1 MPVIQ
6 TSQIYVNGN
15 TVTSTNLNAIAG
27 GSSFVAGAVTGTTLA
42 VVGGALKV
50 NTITAT
56 EMGTGAVTTTALL
69 DGNVTPAKLSVGYPV
84 WTDSTAGSAS
94 LAIGSIRTAN
104 SGSSTITFDSSYPL
118 TDGHDA
124 KITRASGPN
133 GDLTISNSGTGSIK
147 FNAIPLGTSA
157 GVAPLYGARAWVQF
171 SGTTAGTFAGGTST
185 VVRVAASTT
194 ATVTTTNDHGLIV
207 GNTVNALTGVL
218 PHVYAVT
225 GVTSSK
231 IFTFTT
237 VETTALNTGITF
249 STQSI
254 QSSGNVSS
262 VVFMSNGRFAVNFSI
277 PMPSEFYSVSGES
290 FTSALPTTFSAS
302 FRNVGKVDIYFKQGA
317 VAGAL
322 VDSNPTS
329 ASVIV
334 FA

>member
-6 TSQIYVNGN
+6 TSQIYADGN

-27 GSSFVAGAVTGTTLA
+27 GSSFLATAVTGSTLA

-56 EMGTGAVTTTALL
+56 EMGAGAVTTTALL
-69 DGNVTPAKLSVGYPV
+69 DGNITPAKLSAGYPV

-104 SGSSTITFDSSYPL
+104 SGSSTITFDSTYPL
-118 TDGHDA
+118 TSGSDA
-124 KITRASGPN
+124 KITRASGTN

-171 SGTTAGTFAGGTST
+171 IGYTLNNGTFAGGTST
-185 VVRVAASTT
+185 VIRVASSTT

-207 GNTVNALTGVL
+207 GNTINALTGV
-218 PHVYAVT
+218 VAGIYTVT

-231 IFTFTT
+231 MFTFTT
-237 VETTALNTGITF
+237 VATKVLNTEITF

-254 QSSGNVSS
+254 QSSGNVGS
-262 VVFMSNGRFAVNFSI
+262 VVYVSAGTYAVNFSI
-277 PMPSEFYSVSGES
+277 AMPSSSYAVSGES
-290 FTSALPTTFSAS
+290 FSSGLATTFSADSRTECYVNVHFKGGISS
-302 FRNVGKVDIYFKQGA
+302 FGD
-317 VAGAL
+317 L
-322 VDSNPTS
+322 NPTS
-329 ASVIV
+329 ASVV
-334 FA
+334 AFA

>member
-6 TSQIYVNGN
+6 TSQIYANLD

-56 EMGTGAVTTTALL
+56 EMGTGAVTTTAIL

-84 WTDSTAGSAS
+84 WTDSTAGSAL

-104 SGSSTITFDSSYPL
+104 SGSSTITFDSTYPL
-118 TDGHDA
+118 TTGSDA
-124 KITRASGPN
+124 KITRASGTN

-171 SGTTAGTFAGGTST
+171 SGTTAGTFAGGEST
-185 VVRVAASTT
+185 VVRVAGSTT
-194 ATVTTTNDHGLIV
+194 ATVTTTNDHGLIA

-218 PHVYAVT
+218 SGAYVVT

-237 VETTALNTGITF
+237 VATTALNTGITF

-254 QSSGNVSS
+254 QSSGNVGS
-262 VVFMSNGRFAVNFSI
+262 VVPLATGLFAVNFSI
-277 PMPSEFYSVSGES
+277 AMPSSSYAVSGEAS
-290 FTSALPTTFSAS
+290 YPLVVSAFS
-302 FRNVGKVDIYFKQGA
+302 
-317 VAGAL
+317 
-322 VDSNPTS
+322 VDSRTACYVDVHFRSVVGGNWTDYNQTS
-329 ASVIV
+329 ASVVV
-334 FA
+334 FS